1 MGNFEYI
8 ALAVLVAFCVYLFTR
23 SNKISKKFN
32 EINNELIKY
41 QTLDENKIDLD
52 NESYPF
58 NKTLKELEETIEKIV
73 TSYEGY
79 LTTREGFNTKLDDL
93 KNVTSRLNLTLSSNQ
108 KRGNWG
114 EIQVE
119 KILEDSG
126 LVKGQNFETQKPMES
141 GKIPDVTLNLPEGQI
156 LNLDVKFP
164 LNNYMKYLD
173 VIEKRENSIDESDYD
188 LLDKSASE
196 LKNDFLSDVRKRVNE
211 VTKEGYIDP
220 KNNTI
225 DYALLFVPVEGI
237 FQFIVENELEL
248 TNGKIDIYN
257 EAIEKNIIM
266 VPPSLLLVY
275 YSTIKNAVET
285 FSLQDKARDLIDLHK
300 VFLTQWEKYRK
311 QIEGLQASI
320 TSLQNKYDELTN
332 VRSNELFK
340 VVEKIDEESLGA
352 RIVSRAV
359 IPFIRPRSITI
370 TGQCFRPG

>member
-8 ALAVLVAFCVYLFTR
+8 SLAVLVAFCIYLFMR

-173 VIEKRENSIDESDYD
+173 VIQKRENSIDESDYD

-311 QIEGLQASI
+311 QIEGLQTSI

-332 VRSNELFK
+332 VRSNELLK
-340 VVEKIDEESLGA
+340 VVEKIDDLKFEDSGD
-352 RIVSRAV
+352 
-359 IPFIRPRSITI
+359 
-370 TGQCFRPG
+370 

>member
-8 ALAVLVAFCVYLFTR
+8 ALAVLVAFCVFLFTR

-340 VVEKIDEESLGA
+340 VVEKIDDLKFEDSGD
-352 RIVSRAV
+352 
-359 IPFIRPRSITI
+359 
-370 TGQCFRPG
+370 

>member
-1 MGNFEYI
+1 MCI
-8 ALAVLVAFCVYLFTR
+8 R
-23 SNKISKKFN
+23 
-32 EINNELIKY
+32 
-41 QTLDENKIDLD
+41 D
-52 NESYPF
+52 
-58 NKTLKELEETIEKIV
+58 
-73 TSYEGY
+73 SYEGY

-340 VVEKIDEESLGA
+340 VVEKIDDLKFEDSGD
-352 RIVSRAV
+352 
-359 IPFIRPRSITI
+359 
-370 TGQCFRPG
+370 

>member
-311 QIEGLQASI
+311 QIEGLQTSI

-340 VVEKIDEESLGA
+340 VVEKIDDLKFEDSGN
-352 RIVSRAV
+352 
-359 IPFIRPRSITI
+359 
-370 TGQCFRPG
+370 

>member
-8 ALAVLVAFCVYLFTR
+8 ALAILVAFCVYLFMR
-23 SNKISKKFN
+23 SNKISKNFN
-32 EINNELIKY
+32 EIKNELIKY

-173 VIEKRENSIDESDYD
+173 VIEKRENSIDEYDYE

-196 LKNDFLSDVRKRVNE
+196 LKNNFLSDVRKRVNE

-285 FSLQDKARDLIDLHK
+285 FSLQDKARDLIELHK

-311 QIEGLQASI
+311 QIEGLQTNI

-340 VVEKIDEESLGA
+340 IIEKIDDLKFEDSGD
-352 RIVSRAV
+352 
-359 IPFIRPRSITI
+359 
-370 TGQCFRPG
+370 

>member
-248 TNGKIDIYN
+248 SNGKIDIYN

-340 VVEKIDEESLGA
+340 VVEKIDDLKFEDSGD
-352 RIVSRAV
+352 
-359 IPFIRPRSITI
+359 
-370 TGQCFRPG
+370 

>member
-211 VTKEGYIDP
+211 LTKEGYIDP

-340 VVEKIDEESLGA
+340 VVEKIDDLKFEDSGN
-352 RIVSRAV
+352 
-359 IPFIRPRSITI
+359 
-370 TGQCFRPG
+370 

>member
-8 ALAVLVAFCVYLFTR
+8 SLAVLVAFCVYLFTR

-320 TSLQNKYDELTN
+320 TSLQSKYDELTN

-340 VVEKIDEESLGA
+340 VVEKIDDLKFEDSGD
-352 RIVSRAV
+352 
-359 IPFIRPRSITI
+359 
-370 TGQCFRPG
+370 

>member
-196 LKNDFLSDVRKRVNE
+196 LKNDYLSDVRKRVNE

-340 VVEKIDEESLGA
+340 VVEKIDDLKFEDSGD
-352 RIVSRAV
+352 
-359 IPFIRPRSITI
+359 
-370 TGQCFRPG
+370 

>member
-311 QIEGLQASI
+311 QIEGLQTSI

-340 VVEKIDEESLGA
+340 VVEKIDDLKFEDSGD
-352 RIVSRAV
+352 
-359 IPFIRPRSITI
+359 
-370 TGQCFRPG
+370 

>member
-311 QIEGLQASI
+311 QNEGLQASI

-340 VVEKIDEESLGA
+340 VVEKIDDLKFEDSGD
-352 RIVSRAV
+352 
-359 IPFIRPRSITI
+359 
-370 TGQCFRPG
+370 

>member
-8 ALAVLVAFCVYLFTR
+8 ALTVLVAFCVYLFTR

-300 VFLTQWEKYRK
+300 VFLTQWDKYRK
-311 QIEGLQASI
+311 QIDGLQASI

-340 VVEKIDEESLGA
+340 VVEKIDDLKFEDSGN
-352 RIVSRAV
+352 
-359 IPFIRPRSITI
+359 
-370 TGQCFRPG
+370 

>member
-23 SNKISKKFN
+23 SNKISKRFN
-32 EINNELIKY
+32 EIYNELIKY

-300 VFLTQWEKYRK
+300 VFLPQWEKYRK

-340 VVEKIDEESLGA
+340 VVEKIDDLKFEDSGD
-352 RIVSRAV
+352 
-359 IPFIRPRSITI
+359 
-370 TGQCFRPG
+370 